1 MNYFLV
7 YFSKIAVLAVVG
19 LQAYFYLSFGQVSSA
34 EFDNAIVSL

>member
-7 YFSKIAVLAVVG
+7 YFSKIAVLAVG